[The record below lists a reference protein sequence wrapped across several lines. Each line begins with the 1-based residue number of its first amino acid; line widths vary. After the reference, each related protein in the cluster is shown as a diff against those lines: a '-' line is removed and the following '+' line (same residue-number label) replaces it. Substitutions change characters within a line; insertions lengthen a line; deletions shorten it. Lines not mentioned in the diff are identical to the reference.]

1 MCRYGNMFKMLYG
14 IYTTRLHFKEC
25 MYVLMNIYMKGLT
38 IAIASKIKIG
48 DWRIIRFNFEF
59 EFLLQNYIFNDYIV
73 LRLQLHVSP
82 WENSQVIL
90 SNVKSKSKNDVYNM
104 MPYGL
109 LKNNLTE

>member
-1 MCRYGNMFKMLYG
+1 MCRYGNMFKMPYG

-25 MYVLMNIYMKGLT
+25 MYVLMNIYKKGLT

-48 DWRIIRFNFEF
+48 DWRTIRFNF

-73 LRLQLHVSP
+73 LRLQLHVLP
-82 WENSQVIL
+82 WENSKVIL
-90 SNVKSKSKNDVYNM
+90 SNEKSKSKNDVYNM

-109 LKNNLTE
+109 LKTIS